1 MNVFIQQEGY
11 LMRHGPLR
19 FVFPGIF
26 AVILSLPATAAVGA
40 TAPPGTGTGQ
50 SQGGGYKVGDK
61 VQVNTGF
68 GWISAQIL
76 KIDGNRYYVHTGA
89 GDIWKYYPA
98 EVRSAGAPTA
108 QDRANGHYQLHDRVQ
123 VHVDGHW
130 ESGEIVTTMGQEYQI
145 KLAGNRETWA
155 GPENMKYAGA
165 AAAAPPAA
173 QGVPPKS
180 GMMSCAGKIEGR
192 YSNSGGLGS
201 LTIVFRS
208 GKATLADPSGQG
220 EVLECWMSGDKI
232 ILHKPGQTN
241 LDMPISINND
251 GTLDTPL
258 GEIKKKGN

>member
-1 MNVFIQQEGY
+1 
-11 LMRHGPLR
+11 MRLGPLQ
-19 FVFPGIF
+19 FVFSGIF
-26 AVILSLPATAAVGA
+26 AVVLCLPAAVLPATA
-40 TAPPGTGTGQ
+40 TASTPPETGQ

-68 GWISAQIL
+68 GWIAAQIL

-98 EVRSAGAPTA
+98 EVRGAGGALTS
-108 QDRANGHYQLHDRVQ
+108 QDRANGHYQLHDKVS

-130 ESGEIVTTMGQEYQI
+130 ETGEIVTTMGDQYQV

-155 GPENMKYAGA
+155 GPENLKYGGA
-165 AAAAPPAA
+165 AAAAPAAA
-173 QGVPPKS
+173 QGGVPPKP
-180 GMMSCAGKIEGR
+180 GMTSCAGKIEGR

-201 LTIVFRS
+201 LTIIFRS

-220 EVLECWMSGDKI
+220 EVVECWVSGDKI
-232 ILHKPGQTN
+232 ILRKPGHAN
-241 LDMPISINND
+241 EDMPISINND

-258 GEIKKKGN
+258 GEIRKKGN